1 VFPIPFSFSA
11 FFPASRNERIL
22 VAGDRTRI
30 RLSFEYED
38 KYHFNEDE
46 DEDQGEY
53 GAPCAN
59 LLSGEW
65 CGGAEFFVRRNKPVE
80 GLLIFPDSCQRGTF
94 DA

>member
-1 VFPIPFSFSA
+1 VFPIPLLFLRLSPPLA
-11 FFPASRNERIL
+11 MNESWSL
-22 VAGDRTRI
+22 GDRTRI
-30 RLSFEYED
+30 RLSIEYKDE
-38 KYHFNEDE
+38 YHLME

-65 CGGAEFFVRRNKPVE
+65 CGGAEFFVRRNEPVE
-80 GLLIFPDSCQRGTF
+80 GLLIFPDSCQRGTP